1 MRESSQPMTFQAQGF
16 LSNSLWLCRGWKLGE
31 LARQEPQG
39 NKASCLVASG
49 YQQVLLLILTQH
61 KGLLLFPKPQVCV
74 CVCVCVCVH
83 VSVLNIHTNNIDRN
97 YRDAERQA
105 NRMQSI

>member
-1 MRESSQPMTFQAQGF
+1 MRESSWPMTFQAQGF

-39 NKASCLVASG
+39 KKASCLVASG
-49 YQQVLLLILTQH
+49 YQQVLLLILEQH
-61 KGLLLFPKPQVCV
+61 NGLLWFPKPQVCV
-74 CVCVCVCVH
+74 CLCVRICV
-83 VSVLNIHTNNIDRN
+83 LIIHANNIDRN
-97 YRDAERQA
+97 YRDAQRQA